1 MTFDLRLTVAACAI
15 VALTAVA
22 GPVRADDSAVVA
34 TVGDVSITEGDLA
47 AAQNE
52 IGAQFERLPE
62 DQRRLAVLSALID
75 IKALAQEAEKANLQ
89 DEPDVASEIAF
100 QRDRSLHNAFFARN
114 GVAAVTDEDLKARY
128 DAEIGAMPASEEVR
142 ARHILVQTKDEAE
155 AAIKRLD
162 EGADFATVAQELSTG
177 PSGPEGGDLGFFSA
191 GQMVPPFE
199 AAAFALEAGEYTK
212 EPVETQFGW
221 HVIRVEEKRQ
231 AEPPSFEQVKEQ
243 VRQVVLRERYMELV
257 QQARNELT
265 VDYVDPALKQQVE
278 AIENAMQAAPAE
290 APADAPAAE

>member
-1 MTFDLRLTVAACAI
+1 MTFDLRLTAAACAL

-34 TVGDVSITEGDLA
+34 TVGDASITQGDLA

-52 IGAQFERLPE
+52 IGAQFDRLPE
-62 DQRRLAVLSALID
+62 EQRRLAVLSALID

-89 DEPDVASEIAF
+89 DEPEVASEIAF
-100 QRDRSLHNAFFARN
+100 QRDRSLHNAYFARN
-114 GVAAVTDEDLKARY
+114 GVAAVTDEDLQARY
-128 DAEIGAMPASEEVR
+128 DAEIGAMPATEEVR
-142 ARHILVQTKDEAE
+142 ARHILVKTKEEAE
-155 AAIKRLD
+155 TAIQQLD

-231 AEPPSFEQVKEQ
+231 AEPPSFDQVKEQ

-257 QQARNELT
+257 QQARSELT
-265 VDYVDPALKQQVE
+265 VEYVDPALKQQVE
-278 AIENAMQAAPAE
+278 AIEGAMEPAPAE
-290 APADAPAAE
+290 APAAE